1 VRFNEAGRSF
11 IPVDPMPD
19 ADLAARL
26 PAPPLLSDDCALFLD
41 VDGCL
46 LDFHD
51 DPASVRAEPPLVA
64 RLDAIARRLGG
75 ALALVSGRSIAS
87 LDRMFAPAAFAAG
100 GLHGLERRGVA
111 TMPAPAAAVPEFD
124 RAAWAKLVADARA
137 WMANHPRAVVEDKA
151 RTLALHWRAEPAA
164 ESSAR
169 AFAALALARL
179 PGYRLQPGNQVLE
192 LRPDG
197 PDKGSA
203 IAAFLGEPPFAG
215 RTPVFAGDDLT
226 DEPGFALVNARA
238 GISIV
243 VGDRRPTQAA
253 YRLADP
259 AALRRWLAQWLDDGR
274 GAAA

>member
-1 VRFNEAGRSF
+1 
-11 IPVDPMPD
+11 MPD
-19 ADLAARL
+19 ADIAARL
-26 PAPPLLSDDCALFLD
+26 PAPPPLSDDCALFLD

-64 RLDAIARRLGG
+64 RLDAIARRLDG

-87 LDRMFAPAAFAAG
+87 LDRMFAPGAFAAG
-100 GLHGLERRGVA
+100 GLHGLERRAAGS
-111 TMPAPAAAVPEFD
+111 MPAPEAAVPAFD
-124 RAAWAKLVADARA
+124 RAAWTKLVADARA
-137 WMANHPRAVVEDKA
+137 WMAGHPRAVVEDKQ
-151 RTLALHWRAEPAA
+151 RTLALHWRAAPEA
-164 ESSAR
+164 EGDAR

-179 PGYRLQPGNQVLE
+179 PGYQLQPGNRVLE
-192 LRPDG
+192 LRPAG
-197 PDKGSA
+197 ADKGGA
-203 IAAFLGEPPFAG
+203 IAAFLSEPPFAG

-226 DEPGFALVNARA
+226 DEPGFALVNERA

-259 AALRRWLAQWLDDGR
+259 AGVRRWLEQWPGDGR
-274 GAAA
+274 EASA